1 MAIETFAALEF
12 FAGSGLVGTGLAP
25 DFKVLWANDNSAKK
39 AKVFRANH
47 PEVEFDPRAIQEVHG
62 SELPSADLAWAS
74 FPCQDLSL
82 AGNLSGMRKGT
93 RSGLFWEWV
102 RIVAELEQFGKRPTV
117 LVAEN
122 VVGFVVAHKGN
133 QLFPSF

>member
-74 FPCQDLSL
+74 FPCQDLSPRWKPQWNEERYPL
-82 AGNLSGMRKGT
+82 R
-93 RSGLFWEWV
+93 
-102 RIVAELEQFGKRPTV
+102 TV
-117 LVAEN
+117 L
-122 VVGFVVAHKGN
+122 GMG
-133 QLFPSF
+133 SDRCGT